1 MDTPF
6 PTLSADFLNAS
17 PQPSAAAVP
26 AAPEVLPASTE
37 LPIASEAAAPEPDAA
52 ISPAIESEL
61 SMGLRDALATA
72 LELAPQM
79 IDNLIGRALLG
90 MDRQATAHPDTAQKA
105 LLDSSAV
112 ALDAYRRRWIQ
123 QFPPLL
129 RIAFAHP
136 PAPDAAL
143 PMADLRVCAE
153 ENAQLEA
160 LVLEAGSQR
169 GNPLGAPSYIRAVNE
184 LISRSQAHPDQ
195 RQAWTHFLMGALG
208 TQLAWVYLQLA
219 ACLRS
224 PGERDLA
231 RSQQDAQFVHYAEH
245 VFGLG
250 GEAPPDLPAVGT
262 PESMM
267 TPQMRALAEEARQT
281 VKKLRAVLGMPPN
294 EEAQFGDEMARMM
307 QDIEESER
315 LMIEVN
321 KRGLDPDAPVVDQT
335 HLRVERLLNDYRNAT
350 TPSLQRLPQPVRAT
364 LERLQMP
371 LEQLAALDANLLTQ
385 GDHPVRQFLEA
396 VSKRGLLFASETT
409 DGFDSYL
416 GPVEKMITAIIQ
428 ITPPSAKL
436 FSEALVRLQ
445 PVWKVQDEELKRLAE
460 EKERSLAR
468 LEVRKQLASRL
479 AFELVSRRDASD
491 APVPVKQFLMGP
503 WAQVLARAQLHPQ
516 HPQDEQRYEYIAAL
530 LLWSVSM
537 RRAGSCKEEL
547 VRLAPALTQALRAG
561 LASVQHAPADTDAF
575 LTELTKLHEAVLTLD
590 YVDDSDD
597 IYPPEP
603 PESDLSGMMMLGSSQ
618 EAPRPPPPAP
628 SAPSY
633 QSDLNLL

>member
-6 PTLSADFLNAS
+6 PTLSADFLNVP
-17 PQPSAAAVP
+17 PQTGGVPTPAQPEALPALIDEPIESPSADPVSDTAAVHQVDT
-26 AAPEVLPASTE
+26 A
-37 LPIASEAAAPEPDAA
+37 
-52 ISPAIESEL
+52 L
-61 SMGLRDALATA
+61 SQGLREALLTA

-90 MDRQATAHPDTAQKA
+90 MDRQATAHPDAAQKA

-143 PMADLRVCAE
+143 PIADLRVCSE
-153 ENAQLEA
+153 EMAQLEA

-169 GNPLGAPSYIRAVNE
+169 GNPLGAPSYVRAVNE
-184 LISRSQAHPDQ
+184 LISRSQARPDQ
-195 RQAWTHFLMGALG
+195 RQAWAHFLMGALG

-219 ACLRS
+219 ACLRT
-224 PGERDLA
+224 PGERDLS
-231 RSQQDAQFVHYAEH
+231 RSQQDAQFVQYAEH

-250 GEAPPDLPAVGT
+250 GQAPPDLPAVVT

-281 VKKLRAVLGMPPN
+281 VKKLRAVLGLPPS
-294 EEAQFGDEMARMM
+294 EDVQLGDEMARMM

-335 HLRVERLLNDYRNAT
+335 HLKVERLLNDYRNAT
-350 TPSLQRLPQPVRAT
+350 TPSLARLPQPVRAT
-364 LERLQMP
+364 LERLQQP
-371 LEQLAALDANLLTQ
+371 LEQLAALDASLLTR

-428 ITPPSAKL
+428 ISPPSAKL
-436 FSEALVRLQ
+436 YSEALVRLQ

-460 EKERSLAR
+460 DKERTLAR

-516 HPQDEQRYEYIAAL
+516 HPQDEQRYEYAVAL

-537 RRAGSCKEEL
+537 RRAGSRKEEL
-547 VRLAPALTQALRAG
+547 VRLAPLLTQTVRMG
-561 LASVQHAPADTDAF
+561 LASVQHTLAETDAF
-575 LTELTKLHEAVLTLD
+575 LTELSKLHEAVLASD
-590 YVDDSDD
+590 EFDDSDD
-597 IYPPEP
+597 TYPPEP
-603 PESDLSGMMMLGSSQ
+603 PQSDLSGMMMLGGSQ
-618 EAPRPPPPAP
+618 DAPRPPPPPP